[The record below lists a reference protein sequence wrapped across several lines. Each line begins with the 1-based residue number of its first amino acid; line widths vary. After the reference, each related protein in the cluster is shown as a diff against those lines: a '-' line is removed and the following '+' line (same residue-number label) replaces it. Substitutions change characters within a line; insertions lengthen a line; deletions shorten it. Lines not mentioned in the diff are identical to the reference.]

1 MIEIASL
8 ILPSQ
13 GKYQVEIHQL
23 QSDSLGRIHKGMFKN
38 TSEIFA
44 KLIKEAELAGSWSDI
59 REMKIEMVYR
69 DVAYRLPI
77 LVEVPAQEFG
87 AFQVI
92 GDNEV

>member
-1 MIEIASL
+1 MIEIADL

-13 GKYQVEIHQL
+13 VKYQVEIHQV

-38 TSEIFA
+38 TSELSA
-44 KLIKEAELAGSWSDI
+44 QLTKEAELAGSWRGI

-69 DVAYRLPI
+69 NVAYKLPI
-77 LVEVPAQEFG
+77 LVEVPVQEYG

-92 GDNEV
+92 GDNEA